1 MPELAELTADDPAD
15 LVTCIVGAAD
25 VRSRPRANEARLR
38 ALLAALPEGAVVA
51 TLPPVGSTRSSA
63 ALNASVRKEAARRGL
78 RVADVWDASPRRGR
92 WYGASY
98 QPNDVGHARWAA
110 AVLAAA
116 RGDAAD
122 RDASGAA
129 TG

>member
-1 MPELAELTADDPAD
+1 MR
-15 LVTCIVGAAD
+15 G
-25 VRSRPRANEARLR
+25 RPRANEARLR

-51 TLPPVGSTRSSA
+51 TLPPVGSTRE
-63 ALNASVRKEAARRGL
+63 LGRVERVVRKEAARRGL

-92 WYGASY
+92 WYGAFY

-116 RGDAAD
+116 RGDVAD